1 MKYISTRGNHEAASA
16 SQAIVLGMVPEGGLF
31 VPENIPSM
39 TEEEFKNLIG
49 KSYQEIA
56 QAVLEKYLTDY
67 TKEDIAQCV
76 KGAYNAQSFDHEDI
90 VPLAKLDDKRYILE
104 LWHGPTAAFKDLALQ
119 LTPRLLVCG
128 MKYLKMDKKVAILV
142 ATSGDTGKAALEGFK
157 DVDGTE
163 IIVFYPAFGV
173 SKVQALQ
180 MKTTGGKNTHV
191 VAVDGNFD
199 DCQSAV
205 KEIFASKELN
215 EWVEQ
220 KGYEFSSANSINW
233 GRLLPQ
239 IVFYVA
245 SYLNLVRDGAIV
257 YGDKVDYVVPTGNFG
272 NILAAWYAKKMGLPI
287 DRLVCA
293 SNTNKVLTD
302 FFQSG
307 VYDRRREFYQTNSP
321 SMDILISSNLERF
334 LFELTGHDGA
344 KVAKW
349 MDELKNN
356 GTFSVDEKTKA
367 LMDEYIV
374 AGFAD
379 EAETV
384 AVIKKT
390 FEEDKY
396 LLDTHTAVGV
406 KVGAEKMGDNVM
418 VIDATASPFKF
429 VKSVY
434 EAIEGDSG
442 EIEELEL
449 LDKLEALSG
458 EAVHRGL
465 NALDKKEILHKRFC
479 QKDKIAEQVRDILG

>member
-1 MKYISTRGNHEAASA
+1 MKYISTRGNHEATSS

-31 VPENIPSM
+31 VPEEIPQMSDS
-39 TEEEFKNLIG
+39 EFEKLVG
-49 KSYQEIA
+49 KSYQKIA
-56 QAVLEKYLTDY
+56 EVVLEKYLTDY

-119 LTPRLLVCG
+119 LTPRLLVTG

-157 DVDGTE
+157 DVEGTE

-205 KEIFASKELN
+205 KEIFASKEMN
-215 EWVEQ
+215 EWVEK

-245 SYLNLVRDGAIV
+245 SYLNLVRDGAIK

-307 VYDRRREFYQTNSP
+307 IYDRRREFYQTNSP

-334 LFELTGHDGA
+334 LFEITNHDGA
-344 KVAKW
+344 KVAMW
-349 MDELKNN
+349 MDELKNK
-356 GTFSVDEKTKA
+356 GTFTVDEQTKA
-367 LMDEYIV
+367 MMDKYIV
-374 AGFAD
+374 AGFAT
-379 EAETV
+379 EEETV
-384 AVIKKT
+384 ATIKKT
-390 FEEDKY
+390 FDEKQY

-406 KVGAEKMGDNVM
+406 KVADENMGDNVM

-434 EAIEGDSG
+434 EAIAGDSG

-465 NALDKKEILHKRFC
+465 NALDKKEILHNRFC
-479 QKDKIAEQVRDILG
+479 LKDEIAKQVMDILG